1 MKIQINARNRAHH
14 FEAKPAD
21 KILFSGL
28 SQAVGLP
35 YECGSGTCGTCK
47 ARLLSGEIDDA
58 WPDAPGRKH
67 LKHAD
72 DFLMCQCSARGD
84 VSVEV
89 ASFVEDFDPG
99 MCVPAG
105 VKGRIRNSRLLTHDV
120 MDLHIDLDTPMDFD
134 AGQFMLIRVPGID
147 GYRGWSMV
155 NYERGARSLQF
166 VVKNKPGGKLS
177 DWLFSTPRDG
187 AEVELFGPLGSATF
201 YPSIAKDILC
211 IAGGS
216 GIAGMMAI
224 LARAAGENYFAE
236 HSGNIFFGFRS
247 MKDSFY
253 LDVLS
258 RLRAQCG
265 AKLQVTVAL
274 SDGAA
279 SASDQAAYPLLG
291 FDTGFV
297 HLAAERHMQG
307 RYQGVRAYLAG
318 PTPAVDA
325 SVRMLLMSRVSSDNI
340 RYDKFS

>member
-1 MKIQINARNRAHH
+1 MN
-14 FEAKPAD
+14 
-21 KILFSGL
+21 
-28 SQAVGLP
+28 
-35 YECGSGTCGTCK
+35 
-47 ARLLSGEIDDA
+47 
-58 WPDAPGRKH
+58 
-67 LKHAD
+67 
-72 DFLMCQCSARGD
+72 
-84 VSVEV
+84 
-89 ASFVEDFDPG
+89 
-99 MCVPAG
+99 
-105 VKGRIRNSRLLTHDV
+105 
-120 MDLHIDLDTPMDFD
+120 FD
-134 AGQFMLIRVPGID
+134 AGQFMLVRVPGVA

-177 DWLFSTPRDG
+177 DWLFSPSASRDG

-201 YPSIAKDILC
+201 YPLIAKNILC

-236 HSGNIFFGFRS
+236 HTGNVFFGVRS
-247 MKDSFY
+247 MKDAFY

-258 RLRAQCG
+258 DLRAQCG
-265 AKLQVTVAL
+265 DKLQVMVAL

-279 SASDQAAYPLLG
+279 SAADQAAYPLLG

-307 RYQGVRAYLAG
+307 RYQGLRAYIAG